1 MTCFTLYHSPI
12 GPLRLTSYGTA
23 LTGLWIHDR
32 EPTPTTDQYREDLA
46 IFNSAKHWL
55 DDYFAGNPREIDFP
69 LAPSGTPFQRRV
81 WELLQT
87 VPYGKATTYGTLA
100 RELGPKM
107 SAQAVGQAVG
117 KNPILILI
125 PCHRCL
131 GAGERLTGFS
141 AGLDRKRWLL
151 CHEGIH
157 FTE

>member
-12 GPLRLTSYGTA
+12 GPLCLTSDGTA
-23 LTGLWIHDR
+23 LTELRIHDR
-32 EPTPTTDQYREDLA
+32 KPTLTAGQYREDLA
-46 IFNSAKHWL
+46 IFNSAKLWL

-69 LAPSGTPFQRRV
+69 IAPSGTPFQSRV

-87 VPYGKATTYGTLA
+87 VPHGKATTYGALA
-100 RELGPKM
+100 RKLGPKM

-131 GAGERLTGFS
+131 GVGERLTGFS
-141 AGLDRKRWLL
+141 AGLDRKMWLL

>member
-12 GPLRLTSYGTA
+12 GPLRLTSDGTA
-23 LTGLWIHDR
+23 LTGLWLGDR
-32 EPTPTTDQYREDLA
+32 EPEPAADPCREDLA
-46 IFNSAKHWL
+46 IFNSAKRWL
-55 DDYFAGNPREIDFP
+55 DDYFSGNPREIDFP
-69 LAPSGTPFQRRV
+69 LAPFGTPFQRRV

-87 VPYGKATTYGTLA
+87 VPYGKATTYGALA
-100 RELGPKM
+100 GQLGPKM
-107 SAQAVGQAVG
+107 SAQAVGQALG

-157 FTE
+157 FTQ